1 LLQLADSFLQGSL
14 SFAIAAQVC
23 STILFLPVV
32 EKTGGNLVAP
42 ADLSRSANSAEE
54 LFNDLAF
61 EFGTE

>member
-1 LLQLADSFLQGSL
+1 LLNPFLQDSF

-32 EKTGGNLVAP
+32 EKTAGDLMAP
-42 ADLSRSANSAEE
+42 ADLSRGADSAQE

>member
-1 LLQLADSFLQGSL
+1 LENPFLQGGF
-14 SFAIAAQVC
+14 SFAIAAQVL

-42 ADLSRSANSAEE
+42 ADLSRGADSAKE
-54 LFNDLAF
+54 LFNDLVF

>member
-1 LLQLADSFLQGSL
+1 LLDPFLQNGF
-14 SFAIAAQVC
+14 SFAIAAQVR

-32 EKTGGNLVAP
+32 EKTGGNLLAS
-42 ADLSRSANSAEE
+42 ADLSRGADSAQE

>member
-1 LLQLADSFLQGSL
+1 LLDPFLQGGF
-14 SFAIAAQVC
+14 SFAIAAKVR

-42 ADLSRSANSAEE
+42 ADLSRSADSTEE
-54 LFNDLAF
+54 LFNELAF

>member
-1 LLQLADSFLQGSL
+1 MEFNHLTTCLKCNSHETMLL
-14 SFAIAAQVC
+14 
-23 STILFLPVV
+23 LPVV

-42 ADLSRSANSAEE
+42 ADLSRSADSAEE

>member
-1 LLQLADSFLQGSL
+1 LLNPFLQGGF
-14 SFAIAAQVC
+14 SFAIAAQVR

-32 EKTGGNLVAP
+32 EKAGGNLVAP
-42 ADLSRSANSAEE
+42 ADLSRGADSTEE